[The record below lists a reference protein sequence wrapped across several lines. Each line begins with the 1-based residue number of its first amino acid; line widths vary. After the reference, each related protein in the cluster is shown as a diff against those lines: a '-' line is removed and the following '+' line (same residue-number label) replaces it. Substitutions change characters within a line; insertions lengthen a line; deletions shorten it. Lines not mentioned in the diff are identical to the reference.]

1 MGMVK
6 IIDYFL
12 PKDEF
17 EIINKF
23 IFSDDFPWFFVG
35 TINEEYEKKDLE
47 SYFVHHIF
55 DRNVGYS
62 KYANPFRKLLVS
74 LNAKSFIRVKANMYL
89 RTHNLDVHKAHIDYP
104 YKHKAAI
111 FYVNTNNGKTILH
124 DKYGTEVDSVANR
137 LLIFDAHKK
146 HSSTSTTDTKCRVN
160 INLNYF

>member
-6 IIDYFL
+6 IIDNFL

-62 KYANPFRKLLVS
+62 NYANPFRKLLVS
-74 LNAKSFIRVKANMYL
+74 
-89 RTHNLDVHKAHIDYP
+89 
-104 YKHKAAI
+104 
-111 FYVNTNNGKTILH
+111 
-124 DKYGTEVDSVANR
+124 
-137 LLIFDAHKK
+137 
-146 HSSTSTTDTKCRVN
+146 
-160 INLNYF
+160 

>member
-1 MGMVK
+1 MKNM
-6 IIDYFL
+6 
-12 PKDEF
+12 
-17 EIINKF
+17 
-23 IFSDDFPWFFVG
+23 
-35 TINEEYEKKDLE
+35 KKDLE